1 MLHQASFTILC
12 FYKRNFFSYLSACLS
27 PPSPQIATH
36 KESISIFRTT
46 TYTFTA
52 LPKAAVDRRGI
63 LVQLLLFPN
72 TYFPFLSPPFSQ
84 APSLHASPSLGFIPS
99 YSTSFIPFLVVPR
112 ARGKASVPAVLPA
125 CNKGRS
131 IGGDAGRRGSG
142 SVRRVRPYGTPPI
155 MAAFITPQLSTV
167 YRTIAQR
174 TTPPL
179 SLTPQS
185 SISSAGLWLAVRFS
199 ECPACQCVWHCNVLW
214 ILGGATP
221 PTVQKATA
229 TNT

>member
-72 TYFPFLSPPFSQ
+72 TYFPFLSPPFSL
-84 APSLHASPSLGFIPS
+84 APILPPWDP
-99 YSTSFIPFLVVPR
+99 YFL
-112 ARGKASVPAVLPA
+112 
-125 CNKGRS
+125 
-131 IGGDAGRRGSG
+131 I
-142 SVRRVRPYGTPPI
+142 
-155 MAAFITPQLSTV
+155 
-167 YRTIAQR
+167 
-174 TTPPL
+174 PPL
-179 SLTPQS
+179 LFPFSLFLGREGKPPCLQS
-185 SISSAGLWLAVRFS
+185 SLRVTRGAVSVATQAG
-199 ECPACQCVWHCNVLW
+199 
-214 ILGGATP
+214 GGA
-221 PTVQKATA
+221 ARSGA
-229 TNT
+229 